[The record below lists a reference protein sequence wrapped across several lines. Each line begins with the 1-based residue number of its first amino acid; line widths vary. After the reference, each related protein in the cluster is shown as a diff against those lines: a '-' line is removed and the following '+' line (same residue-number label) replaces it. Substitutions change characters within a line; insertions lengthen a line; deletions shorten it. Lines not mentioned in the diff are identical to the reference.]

1 MGELLVARSLK
12 VAAVVLGA
20 VVLNRLVRWLLRRL
34 VRGLEHRYIQ
44 QPLESL
50 RAKTPRALLAS
61 TDPLP
66 SLRRSQRAEMI
77 GAAVANVASVAIWLM
92 ASHRGAACARASA
105 RAPAGRAGI
114 AGLVLSLSAQQM
126 VRDFLSGIAMLME
139 DQYGPGDVVD
149 AGPAKGVVERV
160 GLRTTRLRAVD
171 GIVWHV
177 RNGEIERLGNESRD
191 WARVLVDVE
200 VARGSDLALAMR
212 TVEQAAQGSPRTS
225 SGSRSCWRP
234 RSCGGGGGQAGLGHH
249 PARGQDPPLQARRH
263 RPPAPRQRGGRAGA
277 GRHPAAPGGRGPPG
291 RPQPRQLR
299 LVGPNSSVIWRPMPA
314 ATTTTQAPDDHRRQ
328 KPREERDMARSRAP
342 HRATQVGRRA
352 RRARSAVAAPLRQ
365 LRRLGRR
372 APVRLRRPGTPP
384 CPPCRRPRVARLPPR
399 PRVALSP
406 GGEGRPEVGSR
417 ARPVARR
424 LQVTPSTTAAT
435 ATHTRQSYRPA

>member
-1 MGELLVARSLK
+1 MHLLSQGPFHPSGAAALPLMAGGLLSDPGSMVASMGELLVARSLK
-12 VAAVVLGA
+12 VAAVLLGA

-77 GAAVANVASVAIWLM
+77 GAALANVASVAIWL
-92 ASHRGAACARASA
+92 GAAIGVLHVLGLRLG
-105 RAPAGRAGI
+105 PLLAGAGI

-139 DQYGPGDVVD
+139 DQYGPGDEVD

-191 WARVLVDVE
+191 WARVLVDVQ
-200 VARGSDLALAMR
+200 VARGTDLALAMR
-212 TVEQAAQGSPRTS
+212 TVEQAAHQVAQGEQWQPFLLEAPELWGVEEVKAASVTIRLAVKT
-225 SGSRSCWRP
+225 RP
-234 RSCGGGGGQAGLGHH
+234 SKRDDVA
-249 PARGQDPPLQARRH
+249 
-263 RPPAPRQRGGRAGA
+263 
-277 GRHPAAPGGRGPPG
+277 
-291 RPQPRQLR
+291 RQLR
-299 LVGPNSSVIWRPMPA
+299 ASVEGA
-314 ATTTTQAPDDHRRQ
+314 LEQAGIP
-328 KPREERDMARSRAP
+328 
-342 HRATQVGRRA
+342 
-352 RRARSAVAAPLRQ
+352 
-365 LRRLGRR
+365 
-372 APVRLRRPGTPP
+372 
-384 CPPCRRPRVARLPPR
+384 LPP
-399 PRVALSP
+399 VAESL
-406 GGEGRPEVGSR
+406 
-417 ARPVARR
+417 PVA
-424 LQVTPSTTAAT
+424 TGPDSSGA
-435 ATHTRQSYRPA
+435 